1 MSLSQ
6 TTPSKNISMCPHSTV
21 EFICTAEYQLGW
33 VFETMAVALYIPT
46 KTENQISS
54 SSRIKTK
61 LLNVTG
67 NRLSSSATIE
77 TVQTE
82 HDKEIIE
89 CQGISGIAQKT
100 IHVEGI

>member
-1 MSLSQ
+1 
-6 TTPSKNISMCPHSTV
+6 
-21 EFICTAEYQLGW
+21 
-33 VFETMAVALYIPT
+33 MAVALYIPT

-77 TVQTE
+77 IE

-100 IHVEGI
+100 IHVEGIYIASYKSNYINY